1 MLLEDLILR
10 EGEKKLQ
17 PYRITADSLKRES
30 EAYQE
35 YLHRIQRAYE
45 KATYWHG
52 TGRYH
57 YQYEG
62 DSRYTTVSTDSVLDV
77 LNSILEEDG
86 LRPHLDPWID
96 SGGETISLATTR
108 AHSRLFARI
117 HLYEKDEL
125 AYELGSMRFWVQF
138 YILVLAPWL
147 LGSFKGIQLLWKG
160 LLMGPSRKNLH
171 AWISAIRKPENTKL
185 IGLRE
190 IFTVYAPGSDIEGNC
205 PILLGIN
212 GENLKVIN
220 IVPVAHKDHKVEV
233 RTLQPIRVSDFTHIE
248 VPLSRV
254 AETKRFLKEKG
265 VELDVLP
272 LEYVDLYM
280 SDIPLA
286 ELAYS

>member
-1 MLLEDLILR
+1 MFLERLILR

-17 PYRITADSLKRES
+17 PYRVAADSLKRES
-30 EAYQE
+30 AAYQA
-35 YLHRIQRAYE
+35 YLPRIQQACERAS
-45 KATYWHG
+45 YWHG

-57 YQYEG
+57 YRYEG

-125 AYELGSMRFWVQF
+125 IYELGSMRFWVQF
-138 YILVLAPWL
+138 YILVLVPWL
-147 LGSFKGIQLLWKG
+147 LGSLQGLQLLWKG
-160 LLMGPSRKNLH
+160 LLTGPSRKNLH
-171 AWISAIRKPENTKL
+171 AWISAIRKPENTRV
-185 IGLRE
+185 IGLRD

-212 GENLKVIN
+212 GNGLEIIN
-220 IVPVAHKDHKVEV
+220 IVPIAHKDHKVEV
-233 RTLQPIRVSDFTHIE
+233 RTLQPIRTSDFTHIE
-248 VPLSRV
+248 VPFNRI
-254 AETKRFLKEKG
+254 AETERFLKDKG
-265 VELDVLP
+265 IELEVLP